1 MHRPE
6 RAPATAPAPPPTG
19 PLDTALPAGAG
30 GPLSG
35 AAGRG
40 VLEGAFALLDAV
52 QQEQDAG
59 VTALAEVCGLPKTT
73 AYRLLDQLAE
83 LGAVERSAGRYRIG
97 PGMFRLG
104 HDWQPYPG
112 LRAAAR
118 RPLRRLTAVTG
129 TTVALAVLHRGQTL
143 VLDWAAP
150 ADAPCPLPDDQPVW
164 PWYTA
169 AGKALAAWAHPG
181 PALGPPPRTWP
192 DEAARI
198 RESGAAYDHEEVLEG
213 VCCAAVPVAAAD
225 GLPVAALCV
234 LTGPGHRLERL
245 ADTSRRAASAIT
257 AGLGRRHTPRHD
269 APPRPAAPALPAVGR
284 TSREAGRGAR

>member
-1 MHRPE
+1 MHRSE
-6 RAPATAPAPPPTG
+6 RATATASAPPRTGPPAPAPPTG
-19 PLDTALPAGAG
+19 PG

-40 VLEGAFALLDAV
+40 VLEGAFALLYAV

-104 HDWQPYPG
+104 HGWQPYPG
-112 LRAAAR
+112 LRPAAR

-129 TTVALAVLHRGQTL
+129 ATAALAVLHRGQTL
-143 VLDWAAP
+143 VLDWTVP
-150 ADAPCPLPDDQPVW
+150 ADAPCPLPDDRPVW

-169 AGKALAAWAHPG
+169 AGKVLAAWARPG
-181 PALGPPPRTWP
+181 PAPGPGPRSWP

-198 RESGAAYDHEEVLEG
+198 RAAGAAYDHEEVLEG

-225 GLPVAALCV
+225 GVPVAALCV
-234 LTGPGHRLERL
+234 LTGPGHHLERL
-245 ADTSRRAASAIT
+245 ADTARRAASAVT
-257 AGLGRRHTPRHD
+257 AGLGRHRSP
-269 APPRPAAPALPAVGR
+269 
-284 TSREAGRGAR
+284 

>member
-1 MHRPE
+1 MT
-6 RAPATAPAPPPTG
+6 ATASAPPRTG
-19 PLDTALPAGAG
+19 PLDTAPLTGPG
-30 GPLSG
+30 GSLSG
-35 AAGRG
+35 VAGRG

-52 QQEQDAG
+52 RQEQDAG
-59 VTALAEVCGLPKTT
+59 VTVLAEVCGLPKTT

-118 RPLRRLTAVTG
+118 WPLRRLTAVTKA
-129 TTVALAVLHRGQTL
+129 TAALAVLHRGQTL
-143 VLDWAAP
+143 ILDWTAP
-150 ADAPCPLPDDQPVW
+150 ADARSLLPDDRAVW

-169 AGKALAAWAHPG
+169 AGKVLAAWTHPG
-181 PALGPPPRTWP
+181 PALGPLPRGWP
-192 DEAARI
+192 EEAARI
-198 RESGAAYDHEEVLEG
+198 RASGAAYDHEEVLEG
-213 VCCAAVPVAAAD
+213 VCCAAVPVTAAD

-245 ADTSRRAASAIT
+245 ADAARRAASAVT
-257 AGLGRRHTPRHD
+257 AGLGRH
-269 APPRPAAPALPAVGR
+269 A
-284 TSREAGRGAR
+284 